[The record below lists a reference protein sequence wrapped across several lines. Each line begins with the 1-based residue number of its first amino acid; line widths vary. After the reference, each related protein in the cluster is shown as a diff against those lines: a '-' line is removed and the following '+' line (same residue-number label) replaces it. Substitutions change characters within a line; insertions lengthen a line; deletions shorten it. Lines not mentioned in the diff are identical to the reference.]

1 MLSFY
6 WPQSVILLP
15 IPWVIKYYFPV
26 VKDKDNNNTVVKF
39 PRIEKLQAVLNLAS
53 NHQSNIKIVN
63 ALWYI
68 LWGLLVLT
76 LMRPEIVQTP
86 QYTKQYGYDL
96 LLAVDLSRSMSA
108 LDFSKHGARITRLE
122 AVKEVV
128 DKFVQQ
134 RQGDRLGLIVF
145 AAAAYPYVP
154 LTFDIAAVSQQL
166 QQLTVGMAGDSTALG
181 DAIGL
186 AVKNLRHRQ
195 GERILILLTDGEDNA
210 SSIPPIQAAKLAAK
224 HKIKIYTIGVGSN
237 NMVPMRDND
246 GNLMVI
252 AGVLDEKLLKQIA
265 KLTGGIYSRATT
277 KDNLAKIYQQIDK
290 LEQHES
296 QSKVVVIRNTLHY
309 YPLGGALLV
318 LLCLLIMYIR
328 YWYGNGSE
336 VST

>member
-1 MLSFY
+1 M
-6 WPQSVILLP
+6 LLP
-15 IPWVIKYYFPV
+15 LPWVIKYYLPMAS
-26 VKDKDNNNTVVKF
+26 KNKDNDNNIVIKF
-39 PRIEKLQAVLNLAS
+39 PRIEKLQAALDFNS
-53 NHQSNIKIVN
+53 GNQSKIKVIN
-63 ALWYI
+63 AFWYVF
-68 LWGLLVLT
+68 WGLLVLT

-108 LDFSKHGARITRLE
+108 LDFAKHGSRITRLE

-154 LTFDIAAVSQQL
+154 LTFDIASVSQQL

-186 AVKNLRHRQ
+186 AVKNLQHRK

-237 NMVPMRDND
+237 GMVPIRDND
-246 GNLMVI
+246 GNLVVI
-252 AGVLDEKLLKQIA
+252 GGVLDEKLLKEIA
-265 KLTGGIYSRATT
+265 NLTGGIYSRATT
-277 KDNLAKIYQQIDK
+277 KYNLEKIYQQIDK

-296 QSKVVVIRNTLHY
+296 QSKVVIIRTSLHCY
-309 YPLGGALLV
+309 SLGCALLV
-318 LLCLLIMYIR
+318 LLCLLIMYKR
-328 YWYGNGSE
+328 YLKI
-336 VST
+336 